1 MDGASA
7 VQVHCTLNACMS
19 HTACTDASLPVVPQA
34 FLSRLK
40 YDPCSH
46 VDEFQAY
53 LVTEKANFF
62 GMDLAEQQAQLAAAF
77 APGSWR

>member
-1 MDGASA
+1 MPA
-7 VQVHCTLNACMS
+7 VLQARS
-19 HTACTDASLPVVPQA
+19 FGVPATTQG

-53 LVTEKANFF
+53 LVTEKPNFF
-62 GMDLAEQQAQLAAAF
+62 GMDLVEAQGQLQAAF
-77 APGSWR
+77 AAGSWR

>member
-1 MDGASA
+1 MQG
-7 VQVHCTLNACMS
+7 
-19 HTACTDASLPVVPQA
+19 

-53 LVTEKANFF
+53 LVTEKPNFF
-62 GMDLAEQQAQLAAAF
+62 GMDLADAQGQLQAAF